1 MARTNFSGPINVGRI
16 QNTTG
21 TSVSENVRNVA
32 FVECHA
38 SFPVNHSNFTVTTDD
53 NKLAITGANGA
64 GTTSV
69 TLVDATQNVPGIT
82 SDGGF
87 EAASVITLESGGN
100 DSALTAT
107 ITGTDVLGNAQTEA
121 VNPMGNSAGTAL
133 VSSTKTFKT
142 VSSIAVSGA
151 GTVGTLEVGVVE
163 TGLISVICRSTF
175 NEYPL
180 GQTATTSGKNLANNI
195 VIPKFSRINDIRF
208 VVNEAFDTAG
218 FDMQI
223 GANVA
228 QAAGATLNSLDLDY
242 FAGDADNDVKA
253 IASHHIP
260 TGMDQTVAQMK
271 NCLNVSDDD
280 AAGYEMDKAVVIT
293 AKTDDALTAG
303 EGVLNMYWTQLINN
317 TN

>member
-38 SFPVNHSNFTVTTDD
+38 SFPVNHSNFTVTTDA
-53 NKLAITGANGA
+53 NKLAVTGSNGA

-87 EAASVITLESGGN
+87 EAASVITLDSGGN

-107 ITGTDVLGNAQTEA
+107 ITGTDVLGNAQTEDIT
-121 VNPMGNSAGTAL
+121 MGNAGSVTT
-133 VSSTKTFKT
+133 VKTFKT
-142 VSSIAVSGA
+142 VSSITVSGS
-151 GTVGTLEVGVVE
+151 GTVGTLQVGVVA
-163 TGLISVICRSTF
+163 TGLISVVCRSLF

-180 GQTATTSGKNLANNI
+180 GETSDSSPKNLANNI

-228 QAAGATLNSLDLDY
+228 QAAGSMTNSLDIDY
-242 FAGDADNDVKA
+242 FAGDADNDVRTV
-253 IASHHIP
+253 ASHHIP
-260 TGMDQTVAQMK
+260 TGMDQSVAQMK

-280 AAGYEMDKAVVIT
+280 AAGFAMDKVVVIT
-293 AKTDDALTAG
+293 AKTDDALTTG
-303 EGVLNMYWTQLINN
+303 EGVLNMYWTQQINN

>member
-16 QNTTG
+16 QTNYRNKRF
-21 TSVSENVRNVA
+21 SENVRNVA

-53 NKLAITGANGA
+53 NKLAVTGSNGA
-64 GTTSV
+64 STTSV

-87 EAASVITLESGGN
+87 EAASVVTLISSADDSG
-100 DSALTAT
+100 LTAT
-107 ITGTDVLGNAQTEA
+107 ITGTDVLDNSQTEA
-121 VNPMGNSAGTAL
+121 LTMADTGTAT
-133 VSSTKTFKT
+133 STKTFKT
-142 VSSIAVSGA
+142 ITAIDISGS
-151 GTVGTLEVGVVE
+151 GTVGTLKVGVIE
-163 TGLISVICRSTF
+163 TGLISVVCRSLF

-180 GQTATTSGKNLANNI
+180 GQSSTTSGKNLANNI

-228 QAAGATLNSLDLDY
+228 QASGATLNSLDPDY
-242 FAGDADNDVKA
+242 FAGDADNDVRTV
-253 IASHHIP
+253 ASHHIP
-260 TGMDQTVAQMK
+260 TGMDQSVAQMK

-280 AAGYEMDKAVVIT
+280 ASGYEMDKAVVIT
-293 AKTDDALTAG
+293 AKTDDTLTAG
-303 EGVLNMYWTQLINN
+303 EGVLNMYWTQQIND

>member
-1 MARTNFSGPINVGRI
+1 MAKTNFSGPI
-16 QNTTG
+16 TTG
-21 TSVSENVRNVA
+21 PIQVNTGTTVGTNVRDAAWVQNKMA
-32 FVECHA
+32 FPISYA
-38 SFPVNHSNFTVTTDD
+38 NFVVTTDAD
-53 NKLAITGANGA
+53 RLAVTGSNGA
-64 GTTSV
+64 STTDV

-87 EAASVITLESGGN
+87 EAASVITLTSAGN
-100 DSALTAT
+100 DSARTAT
-107 ITGTDVLGNAQTEA
+107 ITGTDVLGNTQTEDLTMA
-121 VNPMGNSAGTAL
+121 NADVAT
-133 VSSTKTFKT
+133 STKTFKT
-142 VSSIAVSGA
+142 VTAITVSGA
-151 GTVGTLEVGVVE
+151 GTVGTLSVGVIE
-163 TGLISVICRSTF
+163 TGLISVVCRSLF

-180 GQTATTSGKNLANNI
+180 GQSSTTTDKNLANNI

-218 FDMQI
+218 FDVQI

-228 QAAGATLNSLDLDY
+228 QANGSMTNSHDLDY
-242 FAGDADNDVKA
+242 FAGDADNDVRTV
-253 IASHHIP
+253 ASHHIP

-280 AAGYEMDKAVVIT
+280 ASGYEMDKAVIIT

-303 EGVLNMYWTQLINN
+303 EAVLNVYWTQQINN

>member
-38 SFPVNHSNFTVTTDD
+38 SFPVNHSNFTVADDD
-53 NKLAITGANGA
+53 NKIAVVGSNGA
-64 GTTSV
+64 STTSV
-69 TLVDATQNVPGIT
+69 TLVDASQNVPGIT

-87 EAASVITLESGGN
+87 EAASVVTLTSGGD
-100 DSALTAT
+100 DSARTAT
-107 ITGTDVLGNAQTEA
+107 ITGTDVLDNSQTEDITMGSSGA
-121 VNPMGNSAGTAL
+121 VTT
-133 VSSTKTFKT
+133 TKTFKT
-142 VSSIAVSGA
+142 ISAIDIDGSGTA
-151 GTVGTLEVGVVE
+151 GTLKVGVDE
-163 TGLISVICRSTF
+163 SGLISVVCRSLF

-180 GQTATTSGKNLANNI
+180 GQSSTSSPKNLANNI

-228 QAAGATLNSLDLDY
+228 QASGATLNSLDLDY
-242 FAGDADNDVKA
+242 FAGDSDNDVRTV
-253 IASHHIP
+253 ASHHIP
-260 TGMDQTVAQMK
+260 TGMDQSLAQMK

-280 AAGYEMDKAVVIT
+280 ASGYEMDKAVVIT
-293 AKTDDALTAG
+293 AKTDDTLTAG
-303 EGVLNMYWTQLINN
+303 EGVLNVYWTQQIND

>member
-16 QNTTG
+16 QNNSG

-38 SFPVNHSNFTVTTDD
+38 SFPVNHSNFTITDD
-53 NKLAITGANGA
+53 DDKLAVTGSNGA

-87 EAASVITLESGGN
+87 EAASSITLTSAGN
-100 DSALTAT
+100 DSGLTAT
-107 ITGTDVLGNAQTEA
+107 ITGTDVLGNTQTEA
-121 VNPMGNSAGTAL
+121 ITPMGNAGA
-133 VSSTKTFKT
+133 VNSTKTFKT
-142 VSSIAVSGA
+142 VTSIAVSGA
-151 GTVGTLEVGVVE
+151 GTVGTLKVGVLE
-163 TGLISVICRSTF
+163 TNLISVVCRSLF

-180 GQTATTSGKNLANNI
+180 GQSSTTTDKNLANNI

-218 FDMQI
+218 FDVQI

-228 QAAGATLNSLDLDY
+228 QANGSMTNSHDLDY

-253 IASHHIP
+253 VASHHIP

-280 AAGYEMDKAVVIT
+280 ASGYEMDKAVIIT

-303 EGVLNMYWTQLINN
+303 EAVLNVYWTQQINN

>member
-1 MARTNFSGPINVGRI
+1 MAITNFSGPINVGRI

-38 SFPVNHSNFTVTTDD
+38 SFPVNHSNFTVTTDA
-53 NKLAITGANGA
+53 NKLAVTGFNGA
-64 GTTSV
+64 STTSV
-69 TLVDATQNVPGIT
+69 TLLDATQNVPGIT

-87 EAASVITLESGGN
+87 EAASVITLTSAGN

-107 ITGTDVLGNAQTEA
+107 ITGTDVLGNAQTEG
-121 VNPMGNSAGTAL
+121 VTMGNAGL

>member
-16 QNTTG
+16 QNNTG
-21 TSVSENVRNVA
+21 SIISENVRNVA

-38 SFPVNHSNFTVTTDD
+38 SFPVNHSNFTVTTDA
-53 NKLAITGANGA
+53 NKLAITGSNGA
-64 GTTSV
+64 STTSV
-69 TLVDATQNVPGIT
+69 TFLDTTQNVPGIT

-87 EAASVITLESGGN
+87 EAASVITLTSAGN
-100 DSALTAT
+100 DSALTAS
-107 ITGTDVLGNAQTEA
+107 ITGTDVLGNAQTEDLTMA
-121 VNPMGNSAGTAL
+121 NAGVATSA
-133 VSSTKTFKT
+133 KTYKT
-142 VSSIAVSGA
+142 VTSITVSGS
-151 GTVGTLEVGVVE
+151 GTVGTLEVGVIA
-163 TGLISVICRSTF
+163 TGLISVVCRSLF

-180 GQTATTSGKNLANNI
+180 AQTADSSPKNLANNI

-228 QAAGATLNSLDLDY
+228 QAAGSMTNSLDLDY
-242 FAGDADNDVKA
+242 FAGDTSNDVKGV
-253 IASHHIP
+253 ASHHIP
-260 TGMDQTVAQMK
+260 TGMDQSVAQMK

-280 AAGYEMDKAVVIT
+280 ASGFEMDKVVVIS
-293 AKTDDALTAG
+293 AATDDALTAG
-303 EGVLNMYWTQLINN
+303 EGVLNVYWTQMVND

>member
-16 QNTTG
+16 QTNTG
-21 TSVSENVRNVA
+21 SDISENVRNVA
-32 FVECHA
+32 FVECHG
-38 SFPVNHSNFTVTTDD
+38 SFPVNHSNFTITDD
-53 NKLAITGANGA
+53 DDKLAVTGSNGA
-64 GTTSV
+64 STTSV

-87 EAASVITLESGGN
+87 EAASSITLTSAGD
-100 DSALTAT
+100 DSTKTAT
-107 ITGTDVLGNAQTEA
+107 ITGTDVLDNAQTEA
-121 VNPMGNSAGTAL
+121 LTMANAGAAT
-133 VSSTKTFKT
+133 STKTFKT
-142 VSSIAVSGA
+142 VTSIAVSGGGTA
-151 GTVGTLEVGVVE
+151 GTLKVGVLE
-163 TGLISVICRSTF
+163 TNLISVVCRSLF

-180 GQTATTSGKNLANNI
+180 GQSSTTTDKNLANNI

-218 FDMQI
+218 FDVQI

-228 QAAGATLNSLDLDY
+228 QANGSMTNSHDLDY
-242 FAGDADNDVKA
+242 FAGDADNDVRTV
-253 IASHHIP
+253 ASHHIP

-280 AAGYEMDKAVVIT
+280 ASGYEMDKAVIIT

-303 EGVLNMYWTQLINN
+303 EAVLNVYWTQQINN

>member
-21 TSVSENVRNVA
+21 TSISENIRNVA

-38 SFPVNHSNFTVTTDD
+38 SFPVNHSNFTVTTDAD
-53 NKLAITGANGA
+53 KLAVTGSNGA
-64 GTTSV
+64 STTSV
-69 TLVDATQNVPGIT
+69 TLVDSTQNVPGIT

-87 EAASVITLESGGN
+87 EMASVITLTSAGN
-100 DSALTAT
+100 DSARTAT
-107 ITGTDVLGNAQTEA
+107 ITGTDVLDNAQTEDLTMA
-121 VNPMGNSAGTAL
+121 NADVAT
-133 VSSTKTFKT
+133 STKTFKT
-142 VSSIAVSGA
+142 VTSIAIDGSGTA
-151 GTVGTLEVGVVE
+151 GTLSVGVIE
-163 TGLISVICRSTF
+163 TGLISVVCRSLF

-180 GQTATTSGKNLANNI
+180 GQSSTSSSKNLANNI
-195 VIPKFSRINDIRF
+195 VIRF

-218 FDMQI
+218 FDVQI

-228 QAAGATLNSLDLDY
+228 QASGSMTNSLDLDY

-253 IASHHIP
+253 VASHHIP

-280 AAGYEMDKAVVIT
+280 ASGYEMDKVVVIS

-303 EGVLNMYWTQLINN
+303 EGVLNVYWTQQINN

>member
-16 QNTTG
+16 QTNTG
-21 TSVSENVRNVA
+21 SDISENVRNVA

-38 SFPVNHSNFTVTTDD
+38 SFPVNHSNFTVTTDA
-53 NKLAITGANGA
+53 NKLAVTGSNGA

-69 TLVDATQNVPGIT
+69 TLLDATQNVPGIT

-87 EAASVITLESGGN
+87 EAASVITLTSAGN

-107 ITGTDVLGNAQTEA
+107 ITGTDVLDNSQTEA
-121 VNPMGNSAGTAL
+121 LTMANADVAT
-133 VSSTKTFKT
+133 STKTFKT
-142 VSSIAVSGA
+142 VTAITVSGA
-151 GTVGTLEVGVVE
+151 GTVGTLEVGVIE
-163 TGLISVICRSTF
+163 SGLISVVCRSLF

-180 GQTATTSGKNLANNI
+180 GQSATTTGSDKNLANNI

-218 FDMQI
+218 FDVQI

-228 QAAGATLNSLDLDY
+228 QANGSMTNSLDLDY
-242 FAGDADNDVKA
+242 FAGDSDNDVKA
-253 IASHHIP
+253 VASHHIP

-280 AAGYEMDKAVVIT
+280 ASGYEMDKVVVLS

-303 EGVLNMYWTQLINN
+303 EAVLNVYWTQTINN

>member
-21 TSVSENVRNVA
+21 TSISENIRNVA

-38 SFPVNHSNFTVTTDD
+38 SFPVNHSNFTITDD
-53 NKLAITGANGA
+53 DDKLAVTGSNGA
-64 GTTSV
+64 GTTTV

-87 EAASVITLESGGN
+87 EAASVITIISGGD
-100 DSALTAT
+100 DSSKTAT
-107 ITGTDVLGNAQTEA
+107 ITGTDVLDNAQTEDLTLA
-121 VNPMGNSAGTAL
+121 DTGTAT
-133 VSSTKTFKT
+133 STKTFKT
-142 VSSIAVSGA
+142 VTSITLDSGSA
-151 GTVGTLEVGVVE
+151 GTLKVGVILS
-163 TGLISVICRSTF
+163 GLISVVCRSLF

-180 GQTATTSGKNLANNI
+180 GQSSTTSGKNLANNI

-242 FAGDADNDVKA
+242 FAGDADNDVRTV
-253 IASHHIP
+253 ASHHIP

-280 AAGYEMDKAVVIT
+280 ASGFEMDKAVVIS

-303 EGVLNMYWTQLINN
+303 EGVLNIYWTQQVND

>member
-16 QNTTG
+16 QNNTG
-21 TSVSENVRNVA
+21 SIISENVRNVA

-38 SFPVNHSNFTVTTDD
+38 SFPVNHSNFTVTTDA
-53 NKLAITGANGA
+53 NKLAITGSNGA
-64 GTTSV
+64 STTSV
-69 TLVDATQNVPGIT
+69 TFLDTTQNVPGIT

-87 EAASVITLESGGN
+87 EAASVITLTSAGN
-100 DSALTAT
+100 DSALTAS
-107 ITGTDVLGNAQTEA
+107 ITGTDVLGNAQTEDLTMA
-121 VNPMGNSAGTAL
+121 NAGVATSA
-133 VSSTKTFKT
+133 KTYKT
-142 VSSIAVSGA
+142 VTSITVSGS
-151 GTVGTLEVGVVE
+151 GTVGTLEVGVIA
-163 TGLISVICRSTF
+163 TGLISVVCRSLF

-180 GQTATTSGKNLANNI
+180 AQTADSSPKNLANNI

-228 QAAGATLNSLDLDY
+228 QAAGSMTNSLDLDY
-242 FAGDADNDVKA
+242 FAGDTSNDVKGV
-253 IASHHIP
+253 ASHHIP

-280 AAGYEMDKAVVIT
+280 AAGFEMDKVVVIS
-293 AKTDDALTAG
+293 AATDDALTAG
-303 EGVLNMYWTQLINN
+303 EGVLNVYWTQMVND

>member
-38 SFPVNHSNFTVTTDD
+38 SFPVNHSNFTVTTDA
-53 NKLAITGANGA
+53 NKLAVTGSNGA

-69 TLVDATQNVPGIT
+69 TLLDTTANVPGIT

-87 EAASVITLESGGN
+87 EMASVITLTSAGD
-100 DSALTAT
+100 DSTKTAT
-107 ITGTDVLGNAQTEA
+107 ITGTDVLDNAQTED
-121 VNPMGNSAGTAL
+121 VTMGNAGL

-142 VSSIAVSGA
+142 VTSIAVSGA
-151 GTVGTLEVGVVE
+151 GTVGTLEVGVIE
-163 TGLISVICRSTF
+163 SGLISVVCRSLF

-180 GQTATTSGKNLANNI
+180 GQSSTTSGKNLANNI

-218 FDMQI
+218 FDVQI

-228 QAAGATLNSLDLDY
+228 QASGATLNSLDLDY

-253 IASHHIP
+253 VASHHIP
-260 TGMDQTVAQMK
+260 TGMDQSVAQMK

-280 AAGYEMDKAVVIT
+280 ASGYEMDKAVVLS
-293 AKTDDALTAG
+293 AATDDALTAG
-303 EGVLNMYWTQLINN
+303 EAVLNIYWTQQINN

>member
-16 QNTTG
+16 QTNTG
-21 TSVSENVRNVA
+21 TTISDNVRNVA

-38 SFPVNHSNFTVTTDD
+38 SFPVNHSNFTVTTDA
-53 NKLAITGANGA
+53 NKLAVTGSNGA

-69 TLVDATQNVPGIT
+69 TLLDTTANVPGIT

-87 EAASVITLESGGN
+87 EAASVITLTSGGN

-107 ITGTDVLGNAQTEA
+107 ITGTDVLGNAQTEG
-121 VNPMGNSAGTAL
+121 VTMGNAGL

-142 VSSIAVSGA
+142 VTDIAVSGA
-151 GTVGTLEVGVVE
+151 GTVGTLEVGVIE
-163 TGLISVICRSTF
+163 SGLISVVCRSLF

-180 GQTATTSGKNLANNI
+180 GQSSTTVGKNLANNI

-228 QAAGATLNSLDLDY
+228 QASGATLNSLDLDY

-253 IASHHIP
+253 VASHHIP
-260 TGMDQTVAQMK
+260 TGMDQSVAQMK

-280 AAGYEMDKAVVIT
+280 ASGYEMDKAVVLT
-293 AKTDDALTAG
+293 AATDDALTTG
-303 EGVLNMYWTQLINN
+303 EAVLNVYWTQQINN

>member
-16 QNTTG
+16 QTNTG
-21 TSVSENVRNVA
+21 SDISENVRNVA

-38 SFPVNHSNFTVTTDD
+38 SFPVNHSNFTITDD
-53 NKLAITGANGA
+53 DDKLAVTGSNGA

-87 EAASVITLESGGN
+87 EAASSITLTSGGADN
-100 DSALTAT
+100 ARTAT
-107 ITGTDVLGNAQTEA
+107 ITGTDVLGNAQTEDLTMA
-121 VNPMGNSAGTAL
+121 SSGAATSA
-133 VSSTKTFKT
+133 KTFKT
-142 VSSIAVSGA
+142 VTSIAIDGSGTA
-151 GTVGTLEVGVVE
+151 GTLKVGVLE
-163 TGLISVICRSTF
+163 TNLISVVCRSLF

-180 GQTATTSGKNLANNI
+180 GQSSTTTDKNLANNI

-218 FDMQI
+218 FDVQI

-228 QAAGATLNSLDLDY
+228 QANGSMTNSHDLDY
-242 FAGDADNDVKA
+242 FAGDSDNDVRTV
-253 IASHHIP
+253 ASHHIP

-280 AAGYEMDKAVVIT
+280 ASGYEMDKAVVLS

-303 EGVLNMYWTQLINN
+303 EAVLNIYWTQQINN